1 MKEAKVLN
9 WIALVW
15 SILGGVYLIQDPT
28 TDIWSYIFMGVLI
41 AAQVTALKTFK

>member
-15 SILGGVYLIQDPT
+15 TVLGAVALLNDPT
-28 TDIWSYIFMGVLI
+28 MDGWSYIFMGVLI
-41 AAQVTALKTFK
+41 AAQITALRTFK